1 LLFLVGQGKST
12 ISAAICHRLLGLYD
26 SEEKIEPP
34 PSPVIAAAHFLR
46 YSDAKML
53 DPVKMIK
60 SLAYQLARQL
70 PDFAKAILDV
80 DALAL
85 DQLTSFEE
93 AFDLLLAHLPNKK
106 AIFILI
112 DALDE
117 SDPLQQQQA
126 GNEKIFKPVANRA
139 VYALTSLLI
148 PKLPNVR
155 FIFTTRPDAMGGNV
169 EKVLCR
175 SFADSTKVVMYC
187 GLFER
192 LFSLCQGC
200 AKKDSSYFDSIR
212 LVAPSDLRVV
222 HESDHQEGRVMVF
235 DSIVRGCPQISFG
248 PLPPCP
254 NLDDTYRAYKIV
266 LDECNPSSEVRDL
279 LNVIVAAQ
287 VINNHLML
295 ATLPNNCIQFHH
307 RSL

>member
-1 LLFLVGQGKST
+1 MLFLVGQGKST

-60 SLAYQLARQL
+60 SLAYRLARQL

-106 AIFILI
+106 PIFILI

-175 SFADSTKVVMYC
+175 SFADSTQ
-187 GLFER
+187 ET
-192 LFSLCQGC
+192 
-200 AKKDSSYFDSIR
+200 SYFDSIR

-222 HESDHQEGRVMVF
+222 NESDHQEGRVMVF

-254 NLDDTYRAYKIV
+254 NLDDTYQAYKIV
-266 LDECNPSSEVRDL
+266 WDECNPSSEVRDL

-287 VINNHLML
+287 VINNHLIL
-295 ATLPNNCIQFHH
+295 AT
-307 RSL
+307 